1 MLVRHL
7 TMYRNDQHTRAEG
20 LVRRRVESRA
30 SYLPDTAWGRALYPS
45 LWPISGGRVSHSSQI
60 PRPLV

>member
-20 LVRRRVESRA
+20 LVRRRVESRG
-30 SYLPDTAWGRALYPS
+30 SYLLDTAWERGLYPN
-45 LWPISGGRVSHSSQI
+45 
-60 PRPLV
+60 